1 MEHSVLKLVIF
12 ILNCFQLLAFFKQT
26 MQNIWYTR
34 GVKWYQKMYLQKV
47 AWKEKEIDTV
57 ELRIFYNS
65 IHSFSQTTAVA
76 QHL

>member
-1 MEHSVLKLVIF
+1 
-12 ILNCFQLLAFFKQT
+12 
-26 MQNIWYTR
+26 MQNIWNTR
-34 GVKWYQKMYLQKV
+34 GVNQYQKMYLQKV

-65 IHSFSQTTAVA
+65 IHSFSQTIAIA